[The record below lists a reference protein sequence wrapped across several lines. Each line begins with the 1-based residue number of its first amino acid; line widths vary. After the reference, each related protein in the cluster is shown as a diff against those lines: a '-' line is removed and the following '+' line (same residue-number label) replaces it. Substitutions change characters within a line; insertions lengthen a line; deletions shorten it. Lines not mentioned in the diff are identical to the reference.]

1 MSGGVDEHGRPIS
14 ADGWYVWDGTQ
25 WLQRQAP
32 PAAPQPVRQLS
43 PDGRYEWNGQ
53 QWVPVAPVG
62 VPPMQAQ
69 PVAFGDDG
77 VEGEA
82 ETYGGMWRL
91 SRPAVLE
98 VRQHLEPGERVLASA
113 AGSGELLVPAGVAA
127 VALLVTVAATAKRAM
142 IVFATDR
149 RLLLAPLTVTSRS
162 IQAVQGIPYEQV
174 ESWKAR
180 KRDIEITAAG
190 GIRAFP
196 HQMQKDKLPQLRAV
210 VEPRLRPGVVQ
221 A

>member
-14 ADGWYVWDGTQ
+14 PDGFYVWDGTQ
-25 WLQRQAP
+25 WLQRVQQ
-32 PAAPQPVRQLS
+32 PAAPVRQLS
-43 PDGRYEWNGQ
+43 PDGRYEWNGH
-53 QWVPVAPVG
+53 QWVAVSVVPVH
-62 VPPMQAQ
+62 AQ
-69 PVAFGDDG
+69 PVASGDDG
-77 VEGEA
+77 VEAEA

-174 ESWKAR
+174 ESWKPR